1 MPAALRSAPVLFPE
15 DRGRPSA
22 RREPLAPVAVNFESR
37 SRSLRSVL
45 QIAAHDS
52 RDESRAPLSTRMPA
66 GRSPARM
73 ATPSR
78 VPSIVRRLGWVSLFT
93 DVASDMV
100 YPLLPALLRNFGA
113 AAIWLGAMEGLAE
126 AASAVVKW
134 RIGPVVDRAPRKKP
148 LILAGYAL
156 ATFARPMIAFA
167 TVGLHVVI
175 LRALDRVGK
184 GVRGVPRDTLIAESV
199 PKETLATAFAF
210 HRMMDNAG
218 SVVGPIVAFALLRA
232 LELPIRV
239 VIMLAVVPGLLSCA
253 LVIFAV
259 KEPGSAES
267 VGAADSLAEGPTEG
281 PAAHARAAS
290 ASEGRQALPAGVRRY
305 LAVLALF
312 TLGASA
318 DSFLLLRAVE
328 IGMSEAWAPLLWLAL
343 GGAKALSN
351 LPGGW
356 LADRFG
362 RKRTLVFAWLL
373 YACFYAAA
381 PHVTTPLRF
390 ALIVI
395 AYGAYYGLAEG
406 SERALL
412 AEQAPPSM
420 RGRAFGAMHAV
431 TGLAVLPANLLFG
444 ALYAK
449 HVALAFGASAACAAG
464 AAGLLLVFVK
474 EHQEPPE
481 SATLSA

>member
-1 MPAALRSAPVLFPE
+1 MS
-15 DRGRPSA
+15 
-22 RREPLAPVAVNFESR
+22 
-37 SRSLRSVL
+37 
-45 QIAAHDS
+45 
-52 RDESRAPLSTRMPA
+52 
-66 GRSPARM
+66 
-73 ATPSR
+73 

-100 YPLLPALLRNFGA
+100 YPLLPALLRSFGA
-113 AAIWLGAMEGLAE
+113 APIWLGAMEGIAE
-126 AASAVVKW
+126 AASALVKW
-134 RIGPVVDRAPRKKP
+134 RIGPVVDRAPKKKP

-156 ATFARPMIAFA
+156 ATFARPLIAFA
-167 TVGLHVVI
+167 TMGLQVVL

-199 PKETLATAFAF
+199 PKEALATAFAF

-239 VIMLAVVPGLLSCA
+239 VIMLAVLPGVVSCLL
-253 LVIFAV
+253 VMFAV
-259 KEPGSAES
+259 KEDEAKREAPEHERTAAAAAE
-267 VGAADSLAEGPTEG
+267 EHE
-281 PAAHARAAS
+281 R
-290 ASEGRQALPAGVRRY
+290 LPRDVKRY

-328 IGMSEAWAPLLWLAL
+328 LGMSEAWAPLLWLAL

-362 RKRTLVFAWLL
+362 RKRTLVIAWLL

-381 PHVTTPLRF
+381 PHVSTPVPF
-390 ALIVI
+390 ALLVV

-412 AEQAPPSM
+412 AEQAPASM

-449 HVALAFGASAACAAG
+449 HVALAFGASAACAA
-464 AAGLLLVFVK
+464 AAAVLLLVLVK
-474 EHQEPPE
+474 DHHLPPR
-481 SATLSA
+481 SATLSS

>member
-1 MPAALRSAPVLFPE
+1 MS
-15 DRGRPSA
+15 
-22 RREPLAPVAVNFESR
+22 
-37 SRSLRSVL
+37 
-45 QIAAHDS
+45 
-52 RDESRAPLSTRMPA
+52 
-66 GRSPARM
+66 
-73 ATPSR
+73 

-100 YPLLPALLRNFGA
+100 YPLLPALLRSFGA
-113 AAIWLGAMEGLAE
+113 APIWLGAMEGIAE
-126 AASAVVKW
+126 AASALVKW
-134 RIGPVVDRAPRKKP
+134 RIGPVVDRAPKKKP

-156 ATFARPMIAFA
+156 ATFARPLIAFA
-167 TVGLHVVI
+167 TMGLQVVL

-199 PKETLATAFAF
+199 PKEALATAFAF

-239 VIMLAVVPGLLSCA
+239 VIMLAVLPGVVSCLL
-253 LVIFAV
+253 VMFAV
-259 KEPGSAES
+259 KEDEAKREAPEHERTAAAAAE
-267 VGAADSLAEGPTEG
+267 EHE
-281 PAAHARAAS
+281 R
-290 ASEGRQALPAGVRRY
+290 LPRDVKRY

-328 IGMSEAWAPLLWLAL
+328 LGMSEAWAPLLWLAL

-362 RKRTLVFAWLL
+362 RKRTLVIAWLL

-381 PHVTTPLRF
+381 PLVSTPLPF
-390 ALIVI
+390 ALLVV

-412 AEQAPPSM
+412 AEQAPASM

-449 HVALAFGASAACAAG
+449 HVALAFGASAACAA
-464 AAGLLLVFVK
+464 AAAVLLVVLVK
-474 EHQEPPE
+474 EHQLPPR
-481 SATLSA
+481 SATLSS

>member
-1 MPAALRSAPVLFPE
+1 MS
-15 DRGRPSA
+15 
-22 RREPLAPVAVNFESR
+22 
-37 SRSLRSVL
+37 
-45 QIAAHDS
+45 
-52 RDESRAPLSTRMPA
+52 
-66 GRSPARM
+66 
-73 ATPSR
+73 

-100 YPLLPALLRNFGA
+100 YPLLPALLRSFGA
-113 AAIWLGAMEGLAE
+113 APIWLGAMEGIAE
-126 AASAVVKW
+126 AASALVKW
-134 RIGPVVDRAPRKKP
+134 RIGPVVDRAPKKKP
-148 LILAGYAL
+148 LILAGYVL
-156 ATFARPMIAFA
+156 ATFARPLIAFA
-167 TVGLHVVI
+167 TMGLQVVL

-199 PKETLATAFAF
+199 PKEALATAFAF

-239 VIMLAVVPGLLSCA
+239 VIMLAVLPGIVSCLL
-253 LVIFAV
+253 VMFAV
-259 KEPGSAES
+259 KEDEAKR
-267 VGAADSLAEGPTEG
+267 EGPEHERVSAAAA
-281 PAAHARAAS
+281 PAAAA
-290 ASEGRQALPAGVRRY
+290 AAAVAPAPAAGAEEHERLPRDVKRY

-328 IGMSEAWAPLLWLAL
+328 LGMSEAWAPLLWLAL

-362 RKRTLVFAWLL
+362 RKRTLVVAWLL
-373 YACFYAAA
+373 YASFYAAA
-381 PHVTTPLRF
+381 PLVSTPLPF
-390 ALIVI
+390 ALLVV

-412 AEQAPPSM
+412 AERAPASM

-449 HVALAFGASAACAAG
+449 HVALAFGASAACAA
-464 AAGLLLVFVK
+464 AAAVLLVVLVK
-474 EHQEPPE
+474 GHHLPPR
-481 SATLSA
+481 SATLSP